1 MIMELLD
8 EYLETVEGYIFDNDK
23 LVTYK
28 WLSKEL
34 EVHVNVAKQ
43 ILWEFWQRYK
53 EEKNFDCAFLLMGI
67 LHDGGMHVEVLKE
80 KDLLRAKQKFTK
92 IVSEHIYSLQKVLP
106 EIQILGLAEN
116 GDVKYSAIKCLECNE
131 RSDEEMHILRWG
143 TVLPEV
149 QSIPQEK
156 AESISKPIKEGIQE
170 SPENKSV
177 VIKKNTQKKG
187 FNNLFEK
194 ANNRQKTLS
203 STSSNREKLE
213 MDTSNKMKQTSKGN
227 SFELMEKTIQKGGLD
242 NFLQQGKNLVETV
255 SSVSQKVKENTNSI
269 VQENVEKKVTLENKN
284 NKKKNIR
291 GKKRNRSK
299 EDNGIV
305 KKRKRITIQ
314 SDSSDTEL
322 SDKEQEEESEVV
334 PSPEKCSSVRTRSP
348 SPPKVKFESGKRK
361 ILKMVDKTFMED
373 GYLVTKKVH
382 VYESCSEDEPEITEV
397 KKSITPELHPETKG
411 KKNTKQTTLMNFFKK
426 S

>member
-1 MIMELLD
+1 M
-8 EYLETVEGYIFDNDK
+8 
-23 LVTYK
+23 
-28 WLSKEL
+28 

-131 RSDEEMHILRWG
+131 RSDKEMHILRWG